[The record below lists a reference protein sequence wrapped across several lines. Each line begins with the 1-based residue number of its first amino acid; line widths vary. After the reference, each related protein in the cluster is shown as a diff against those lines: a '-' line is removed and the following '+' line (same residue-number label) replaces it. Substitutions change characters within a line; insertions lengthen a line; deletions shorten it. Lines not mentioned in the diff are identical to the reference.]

1 MYLFQ
6 KRGEKMNML
15 LSYLSFIPY
24 FIYLYLLIKDEL
36 LNEKNKVFRFDTLI
50 LVAIF
55 IYFAHYHVTYVSKI
69 LFFTINLYLL
79 VNKLYDK
86 NIKGKI
92 EFKKDYLKILFVY
105 LIAIILCLP
114 YILKAKLT
122 LSYELSF
129 ALILLIHFVFLFIK
143 KICQS
148 NKI

>member
-1 MYLFQ
+1 
-6 KRGEKMNML
+6 MNML

-55 IYFAHYHVTYVSKI
+55 IYFAHYHVAYVSKI

-114 YILKAKLT
+114 YKLT